1 MKQFA
6 IIGVGNF
13 GIRMLDELSEN
24 ECEILILDKDRE
36 LVEKLK
42 DRVTAAYMADV
53 MDEETITKLI
63 PPTIDAAIVDLGG
76 RVEVSTL
83 VTHYLHKMGV
93 KKIIVK
99 AETDE
104 HGEIL
109 SIVGAT
115 QVIFPSREAAKRVA
129 PLLTSPLMFSFLPIG
144 SGLVI
149 AEVRVPE
156 RYYGMTLVEADL
168 RRTTGMNVIAI
179 RKALGGEYAFFSQE
193 YRLQPDDVFLLAG
206 SEESVTNF
214 AGNKF
219 IIQKKGLTRI
229 IKDFFKRGS

>member
-13 GIRMLDELSEN
+13 GIRMLDELSDI
-24 ECEILILDKDRE
+24 ECEILILDKDRD
-36 LVEKLK
+36 LVEKYK
-42 DRVTAAYMADV
+42 DKVAAAFIADV
-53 MDEETITKLI
+53 MDEETITRLI
-63 PPTIDAAIVDLGG
+63 PPTIDAAIVDLGA

-83 VTHYLHKMGV
+83 VTHYLHKMGI

-115 QVIFPSREAAKRVA
+115 DVIFPSREAAKRVA

-149 AEVRVPE
+149 AEVKVPE

-168 RRTTGMNVIAI
+168 RRTTGLNVIAI
-179 RKALGGEYAFFSQE
+179 RKELGGDYSFFSQE

-206 SEESVTNF
+206 SEENVAVF
-214 AGNKF
+214 AGNKLF
-219 IIQKKGLTRI
+219 IRKKGISRVL
-229 IKDFFKRGS
+229 KDFFKRS